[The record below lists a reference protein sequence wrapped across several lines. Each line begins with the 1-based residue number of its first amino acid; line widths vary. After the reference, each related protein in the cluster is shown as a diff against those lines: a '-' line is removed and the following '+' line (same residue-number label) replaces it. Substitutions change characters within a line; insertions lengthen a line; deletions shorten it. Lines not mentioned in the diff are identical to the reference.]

1 MEIGSKVKMN
11 ELSDYTGET
20 GSIIKTSKSKDS
32 FIIELNSGLVITAPK
47 EVIDFNI

>member
-11 ELSDYTGET
+11 ELSDYTGQL
-20 GSIIKTSKSKDS
+20 GKIIKASRSKDS
-32 FIIELNSGLVITAPK
+32 FIIELSSGLVITVPK